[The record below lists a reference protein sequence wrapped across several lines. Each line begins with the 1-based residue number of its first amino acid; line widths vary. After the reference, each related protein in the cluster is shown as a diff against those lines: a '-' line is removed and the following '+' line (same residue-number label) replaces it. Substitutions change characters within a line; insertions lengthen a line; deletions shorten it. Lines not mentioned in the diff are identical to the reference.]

1 MKAKNLFAFFGLIFV
16 LLMMTAC
23 VEARPVDG
31 GGVITETTDRD
42 ETSNATQ
49 STTSPTATRPS
60 QSGVTILADGSV
72 VAVQPVL
79 PVSFTASGRL
89 LELAV
94 EPGDVVAAG
103 DLIATLDDEAL
114 LDAVTNAEF
123 QVAQSELNLTQAQAE
138 LDRLLEWE
146 PDETA
151 VAVAEANLVA
161 AQAQLENAVA
171 SDAAAGNSVTQA
183 NVSVAQAER
192 QLADAQ
198 EAYNTAF
205 DPGREWELNDPFRK
219 QFLENERDA
228 ATRNLQFAEENL
240 RVARANYSLAVAGI
254 NNDSALNAEAS
265 VISAQQALEQAQ
277 KPPTAEQIE
286 AAQLSVQQAELSLQ
300 QSQLSLEQAQEA
312 VADAQLVAPTAGTVL
327 SVEVAEGAMIGTG
340 SPIVT
345 LLDTTQ
351 LEFHTSNLSER
362 DLARVAPGQSV
373 AVTLKAY
380 PNDVIEGT
388 VVRIGAQATG
398 TVGDAA
404 VFPVIVSISSDE
416 LDIRPGMTGRAE
428 IAGE

>member
-1 MKAKNLFAFFGLIFV
+1 MKAKNLFAIFGLTLI
-16 LLMMTAC
+16 LLLVVACGGQPEETVATA
-23 VEARPVDG
+23 VPNEPAAATEA
-31 GGVITETTDRD
+31 E
-42 ETSNATQ
+42 
-49 STTSPTATRPS
+49 PTATRPS

-72 VAVQPVL
+72 VAVKPML
-79 PVSFTASGRL
+79 AVSFTASGRL

-94 EPGDVVAAG
+94 APGDVVAAG

-114 LDAVTNAEF
+114 LDNVTNAEF

-138 LDRLLEWE
+138 LDRLLTWE

-151 VAVAEANLVA
+151 VALAQANLTA
-161 AQAQLENAVA
+161 AQAQLENAQA
-171 SDAAAGNSVTQA
+171 SDAVAGNSVTQA

-205 DPGREWELNDPFRK
+205 DPGREWELGDPFRK

-240 RVARANYSLAVAGI
+240 RVARANYSLAAAGI
-254 NNDSALNAEAS
+254 NNDSALSAQAS
-265 VISAQQALEQAQ
+265 LINAQQALENAQ

-286 AAQLSVQQAELSLQ
+286 SAQLNVQQAELSLQ
-300 QSQLSLEQAQEA
+300 QSQLSLTQAQDA
-312 VADAQLVAPTAGTVL
+312 VADAELLAPTAGTVL
-327 SVEVAEGAMIGTG
+327 SVEVAEGAMVGAG
-340 SPIVT
+340 SPIIT

-362 DLARVAPGQSV
+362 DLARVASGQTV
-373 AVTLKAY
+373 QVTLKAY

-388 VVRIGAQATG
+388 VVRIGTQATG

-404 VFPVIVSISSDE
+404 VFPVIVSISSDS

>member
-1 MKAKNLFAFFGLIFV
+1 MKVKNLFAIFGLILV
-16 LLMMTAC
+16 MGMLAACGGRPGETAATA
-23 VEARPVDG
+23 VP
-31 GGVITETTDRD
+31 D
-42 ETSNATQ
+42 EPTSESDTA
-49 STTSPTATRPS
+49 PTATRPS

-72 VAVQPVL
+72 VAVKPVL
-79 PVSFTASGRL
+79 AVSFTASGRL
-89 LELAV
+89 LALAV
-94 EPGDVVAAG
+94 QPGDTVAAG

-123 QVAQSELNLTQAQAE
+123 QVAQSQLNLTQAQAE

-151 VAVAEANLVA
+151 VALAQANLTA
-161 AQAQLENAVA
+161 AQAQLENAQA
-171 SDAAAGNSVTQA
+171 SDAASGNSVTQA

-198 EAYNTAF
+198 AAYNTAY
-205 DPGREWELNDPFRK
+205 DPGREWELGDPFRK

-240 RVARANYSLAVAGI
+240 RVARANYSLAAAGI
-254 NNDSALNAEAS
+254 NNDSALNAQAS
-265 VISAQQALEQAQ
+265 VISAQQALENAQ
-277 KPPTAEQIE
+277 KPPTTEQIE
-286 AAQLSVQQAELSLQ
+286 AAQLSVEQSELSLQ

-312 VADAQLVAPTAGTVL
+312 VADAQLLAPTAGTVL
-327 SVEVAEGAMIGTG
+327 SVEVAEGAMVGAG
-340 SPIVT
+340 SPIIT

-351 LEFHTSNLSER
+351 LEFHTNNLSER
-362 DLARVAPGQSV
+362 DLARVAPGQTV
-373 AVTLKAY
+373 QVTLKAY

-388 VVRIGAQATG
+388 VVRIGTQATG

-404 VFPVIVSISSDE
+404 VFPVIISISSNE

>member
-1 MKAKNLFAFFGLIFV
+1 MDNVMKVKNLFAIFGLILV
-16 LLMMTAC
+16 MGMLAACGGRPGEAVATA
-23 VEARPVDG
+23 VPNE
-31 GGVITETTDRD
+31 
-42 ETSNATQ
+42 
-49 STTSPTATRPS
+49 STTESDAAPTATRPS
-60 QSGVTILADGSV
+60 QSGVTILADGAV
-72 VAVQPVL
+72 VAVKPVL
-79 PVSFTASGRL
+79 AVSFTASGRL

-94 EPGDVVAAG
+94 QPGDTVAAG

-123 QVAQSELNLTQAQAE
+123 QVAQSQLNLTQAQAE

-151 VAVAEANLVA
+151 VALAQANLTA
-161 AQAQLENAVA
+161 AQAQLENAQA
-171 SDAAAGNSVTQA
+171 SDAVAGNSVTQA

-198 EAYNTAF
+198 AAYNTAY
-205 DPGREWELNDPFRK
+205 DPGREWELGDPFRK

-240 RVARANYSLAVAGI
+240 RVARANYSLAAAGI
-254 NNDSALNAEAS
+254 NNDSALNAQAS
-265 VISAQQALEQAQ
+265 VISAQQALENAQ

-286 AAQLSVQQAELSLQ
+286 AAQLSVEQSELSLQ

-312 VADAQLVAPTAGTVL
+312 VADAQLLAPTAGTVL
-327 SVEVAEGAMIGTG
+327 SVEVAEGAMVGAG
-340 SPIVT
+340 SPIIT

-351 LEFHTSNLSER
+351 LEFHTNNLSER
-362 DLARVAPGQSV
+362 DLARVAPGQTV
-373 AVTLKAY
+373 QVTLKAY

-388 VVRIGAQATG
+388 VVRIGTQATG

-404 VFPVIVSISSDE
+404 VFPVIISIIGSESN
-416 LDIRPGMTGRAE
+416 
-428 IAGE
+428 

>member
-1 MKAKNLFAFFGLIFV
+1 MKAKNLFAIFGLILT
-16 LLMMTAC
+16 LLLAACGGRPGDAIATA
-23 VEARPVDG
+23 VPDNAPD
-31 GGVITETTDRD
+31 TET
-42 ETSNATQ
+42 EAE
-49 STTSPTATRPS
+49 PTATRPS

-72 VAVQPVL
+72 VAVKPVL
-79 PVSFTASGRL
+79 AVSFTASGRL

-94 EPGDVVAAG
+94 EPGDVVAVG

-114 LDAVTNAEF
+114 RDNVTNAEF
-123 QVAQSELNLTQAQAE
+123 QVAQSELNLTQTQAE
-138 LDRLLEWE
+138 LDRLLTWE

-151 VAVAEANLVA
+151 VALAEANLAA
-161 AQAQLENAVA
+161 AQAQLENAQA
-171 SDAAAGNSVTQA
+171 SDAVAGNSVTQA

-205 DPGREWELNDPFRK
+205 DPGREWELGDPFRK
-219 QFLENERDA
+219 QLLENEREA

-240 RVARANYSLAVAGI
+240 RVARANYSLAAAGI
-254 NNDSALNAEAS
+254 NNDSALSAQAS
-265 VISAQQALEQAQ
+265 VINAQQALENAQ

-286 AAQLSVQQAELSLQ
+286 SAQLNVQQAELSLQ
-300 QSQLSLEQAQEA
+300 QSQLSLAQAQDA
-312 VADAQLVAPTAGTVL
+312 IADAELLAPAAGTVL
-327 SVEVAEGAMIGTG
+327 SVEVAEGAMVGAG
-340 SPIVT
+340 SPIIT

-351 LEFHTSNLSER
+351 LEFHTNNLSER
-362 DLARVAPGQSV
+362 DLARIAPGQAV
-373 AVTLKAY
+373 QVTLKAY

-388 VVRIGAQATG
+388 VVRIGTQATG

-404 VFPVIVSISSDE
+404 VFPVIVNISSDE

>member
-1 MKAKNLFAFFGLIFV
+1 MKVKNLFVVFGLILT
-16 LLMMTAC
+16 LLLAACGGQPGETAATA
-23 VEARPVDG
+23 VPDES
-31 GGVITETTDRD
+31 TSETD
-42 ETSNATQ
+42 AA
-49 STTSPTATRPS
+49 PTATRPS

-72 VAVQPVL
+72 VAVKPVL
-79 PVSFTASGRL
+79 AISFTASGRL

-94 EPGDVVAAG
+94 QPGDTVAAG

-123 QVAQSELNLTQAQAE
+123 QVAQSDLNLTQAQAE

-151 VAVAEANLVA
+151 VTLAEANLAA
-161 AQAQLENAVA
+161 AQAQLENAQA
-171 SDAAAGNSVTQA
+171 SDAVAGNSVTQA

-198 EAYNTAF
+198 EAYNTAY
-205 DPGREWELNDPFRK
+205 DPGREWELGDPFRK
-219 QFLENERDA
+219 QFLENEREA
-228 ATRNLQFAEENL
+228 AVRNLQFAEENL
-240 RVARANYSLAVAGI
+240 RVARANYSLAAAGI

-265 VISAQQALEQAQ
+265 VINAQQALENAQ
-277 KPPTAEQIE
+277 KPPTTEQVE
-286 AAQLSVQQAELSLQ
+286 AAQLSVSQAELSLQ

-312 VADAQLVAPTAGTVL
+312 VADAQLLAPTAGTVL
-327 SVEVAEGAMIGTG
+327 SVDVAEGAMVGAG
-340 SPIVT
+340 SPIIT
-345 LLDTTQ
+345 MLDTTQ

-362 DLARVAPGQSV
+362 DLARVAPGQTV
-373 AVTLKAY
+373 QVTLKAY

-388 VVRIGAQATG
+388 VVRIGTQATG
-398 TVGDAA
+398 MVGDAA
-404 VFPVIVSISSDE
+404 VFPVIISIGSEE

>member
-1 MKAKNLFAFFGLIFV
+1 MNTRNLFTVFGLIFV
-16 LLMMTAC
+16 LLGVVAC
-23 VEARPVDG
+23 GGRPVEQEPTA
-31 GGVITETTDRD
+31 VPN
-42 ETSNATQ
+42 ETSESEAE
-49 STTSPTATRPS
+49 PTATRPS

-72 VAVQPVL
+72 VAVQPMVAL
-79 PVSFTASGRL
+79 SFTASGRL
-89 LELAV
+89 LELTV
-94 EPGDVVAAG
+94 QPGDVVAAG

-123 QVAQSELNLTQAQAE
+123 QVSQSELNLEQAQIE
-138 LDRLLEWE
+138 LDRLLNWE

-151 VAVAEANLVA
+151 VALAQANLAA
-161 AQAQLENAVA
+161 AQAALENAQT
-171 SDAAAGNSVTQA
+171 SDAAAGNSVTSA

-205 DPGREWELNDPFRK
+205 DPGREWELGDPFRK
-219 QFLENERDA
+219 EFLENERDA

-240 RVARANYSLAVAGI
+240 RVARANYSLAAAGI
-254 NNDSALNAEAS
+254 NNDTALNAEAS
-265 VISAQQALEQAQ
+265 VVSAQQALEQAQ

-286 AAQLSVQQAELSLQ
+286 TAQLNVSQAELSLQ

-312 VADAQLVAPTAGTVL
+312 VQDAQLTAPTAGTVL
-327 SVEVAEGAMIGTG
+327 SAEVAEGAMVGAG

-362 DLARVAPGQSV
+362 DLARVEAGQPV
-373 AVTLKAY
+373 QVTLKAY
-380 PNDVIEGT
+380 PNDVIEGN
-388 VVRIGAQATG
+388 VVRIGTQATG
-398 TVGDAA
+398 MVGDAA
-404 VFPVIVSISSDE
+404 VFPVIISISSAE

>member
-1 MKAKNLFAFFGLIFV
+1 MKTKNLFVIFGLILT
-16 LLMMTAC
+16 LLLAACGGQPGQTVATA
-23 VEARPVDG
+23 VPDQPAS
-31 GGVITETTDRD
+31 ETD
-42 ETSNATQ
+42 AA
-49 STTSPTATRPS
+49 PTATRPS

-72 VAVQPVL
+72 VAVKPVL
-79 PVSFTASGRL
+79 AVSFTASGRL
-89 LELAV
+89 LSLAV
-94 EPGDVVAAG
+94 QPGDVVAAG
-103 DLIATLDDEAL
+103 ELIATLDDEAL

-138 LDRLLEWE
+138 LDRLLTWE

-151 VAVAEANLVA
+151 VALAQANLTA
-161 AQAQLENAVA
+161 AQAQLENAQA
-171 SDAAAGNSVTQA
+171 SDAVAGNSVTQA

-205 DPGREWELNDPFRK
+205 DPGREWELGDPFRK
-219 QFLENERDA
+219 QFLENEREA

-240 RVARANYSLAVAGI
+240 RVARANYSLAAAGI

-265 VISAQQALEQAQ
+265 VINAQQALENAQ
-277 KPPTAEQIE
+277 KPPTTEQIE
-286 AAQLSVQQAELSLQ
+286 AAQLSVSQAELSLQ

-312 VADAQLVAPTAGTVL
+312 VADAQLLAPTAGTVL
-327 SVEVAEGAMIGTG
+327 SVDVAEGAMVGAG
-340 SPIVT
+340 SPIIT

-351 LEFHTSNLSER
+351 LEFHTTNLSER
-362 DLARVAPGQSV
+362 DLARVAPGQTV
-373 AVTLKAY
+373 QVTLKAY

-388 VVRIGAQATG
+388 VVRIGTQATG
-398 TVGDAA
+398 MVGDAA
-404 VFPVIVSISSDE
+404 VFPVIISIGSDE

>member
-1 MKAKNLFAFFGLIFV
+1 MKAKNLFAIFGLMV
-16 LLMMTAC
+16 LLLALAACGGRPGETAATA
-23 VEARPVDG
+23 VPDAESAAQTEA
-31 GGVITETTDRD
+31 E
-42 ETSNATQ
+42 
-49 STTSPTATRPS
+49 PTATRPS
-60 QSGVTILADGSV
+60 QPGVTILADGSV

-79 PVSFTASGRL
+79 AVSFTASGRL

-94 EPGDVVAAG
+94 QPGDLVAVG
-103 DLIATLDDEAL
+103 DLIATLDDGAL
-114 LDAVTNAEF
+114 LDTVTNAAF

-138 LDRLLEWE
+138 LARLLEWE

-151 VAVAEANLVA
+151 VSLAQANLAA
-161 AQAQLENAVA
+161 AQAQLENAQA
-171 SDAAAGNSVTQA
+171 SDAVAGNSVTQA

-205 DPGREWELNDPFRK
+205 DPGRDWELGDPFRK

-240 RVARANYSLAVAGI
+240 RVARANYSLAFAGL

-265 VISAQQALEQAQ
+265 VISAQQALENAQ
-277 KPPTAEQIE
+277 KPPTAAQIE
-286 AAQLSVQQAELSLQ
+286 AAQLSAAQAELSLQ
-300 QSQLSLEQAQEA
+300 QSQLSLTQAQDA
-312 VADAQLVAPTAGTVL
+312 VADAQLLAPTAGTVL
-327 SVEVAEGAMIGTG
+327 SVEVAEGAMVGAG
-340 SPIVT
+340 SPVVT

-362 DLARVAPGQSV
+362 DLARIVPGQTV
-373 AVTLKAY
+373 RVTLKAY
-380 PNDVIEGT
+380 PNDAIEGS
-388 VVRIGAQATG
+388 VVRIGTQATG

-404 VFPVIVSISSDE
+404 VFPVIISISSNE

>member
-1 MKAKNLFAFFGLIFV
+1 MKAKNLFAIFGLMLM
-16 LLMMTAC
+16 LLFLAACGGQPEETLATA
-23 VEARPVDG
+23 VP
-31 GGVITETTDRD
+31 
-42 ETSNATQ
+42 NATTQ
-49 STTSPTATRPS
+49 DDAEPTATRPA

-72 VAVQPVL
+72 LAVQPVL
-79 PVSFTASGRL
+79 AVGFNASGRL

-94 EPGDVVAAG
+94 QPGDVVAEG
-103 DLIATLDDEAL
+103 DLIATLDDETL
-114 LDAVTNAEF
+114 LDAVTNANF

-151 VAVAEANLVA
+151 VALAEANLAA
-161 AQAQLENAVA
+161 AQAQLENAQV
-171 SDAAAGNSVTQA
+171 SDSVAGNSVTQA

-205 DPGREWELNDPFRK
+205 DPGRDWELGDPFRK
-219 QFLENERDA
+219 QFLESERDG

-240 RVARANYSLAVAGI
+240 RVARANYSLAAAGI

-265 VISAQQALEQAQ
+265 VISAQQALENAQ

-300 QSQLSLEQAQEA
+300 QSQLSLTQAQDA
-312 VADAQLVAPTAGTVL
+312 VADAQLLAPAAGTIL
-327 SVEVAEGAMIGTG
+327 SVDVAAGAMVGAG
-340 SPIVT
+340 SPIIT
-345 LLDTTQ
+345 MLDTTQ

-362 DLARVAPGQSV
+362 DLARVAPGQTV
-373 AVTLKAY
+373 QVTLKAY

-388 VVRIGAQATG
+388 VVRIGTQATG

-404 VFPVIVSISSDE
+404 VFPVIISISSDE

>member
-1 MKAKNLFAFFGLIFV
+1 MKVKNLFVVFGLILT
-16 LLMMTAC
+16 LLLAACGGQPGETAATA
-23 VEARPVDG
+23 VPDES
-31 GGVITETTDRD
+31 TSET
-42 ETSNATQ
+42 NAE
-49 STTSPTATRPS
+49 PTATRPS

-72 VAVQPVL
+72 VAVKPVL
-79 PVSFTASGRL
+79 AISFTASGRL
-89 LELAV
+89 LDLAV
-94 EPGDVVAAG
+94 QPGDTVAAG

-123 QVAQSELNLTQAQAE
+123 QVAQSQLNLTQAQAE

-151 VAVAEANLVA
+151 VTLAEANLAA
-161 AQAQLENAVA
+161 AQAQLENAQA
-171 SDAAAGNSVTQA
+171 SDAVAGNSVTQA

-198 EAYNTAF
+198 EAYNTAY
-205 DPGREWELNDPFRK
+205 DPGREWELGDPFRK
-219 QFLENERDA
+219 QFLENEREA
-228 ATRNLQFAEENL
+228 AVRNLQFAEENL
-240 RVARANYSLAVAGI
+240 RVARANYSLAAAGI

-265 VISAQQALEQAQ
+265 VINAQQALENAQ
-277 KPPTAEQIE
+277 KPPTTEQVE
-286 AAQLSVQQAELSLQ
+286 AAQLSVSQAELSLQ

-312 VADAQLVAPTAGTVL
+312 VADAQLLAPTAGTVL
-327 SVEVAEGAMIGTG
+327 SVDVAEGAMVGAG
-340 SPIVT
+340 SPIIT

-362 DLARVAPGQSV
+362 DLARVAPGQTV
-373 AVTLKAY
+373 QVTLKAY

-388 VVRIGAQATG
+388 VVRIGTQATG
-398 TVGDAA
+398 MVGDAA
-404 VFPVIVSISSDE
+404 VFPVIISIGSDE

>member
-1 MKAKNLFAFFGLIFV
+1 MKTRQLFAIFGLIF
-16 LLMMTAC
+16 LTAMLAAC
-23 VEARPVDG
+23 GGRPGAPVAATAVPDDEPA
-31 GGVITETTDRD
+31 TET
-42 ETSNATQ
+42 NAE
-49 STTSPTATRPS
+49 PTATRPS

-72 VAVQPVL
+72 VAVKPVL
-79 PVSFTASGRL
+79 AVSFTASGRL

-94 EPGDVVAAG
+94 QPGDVVAAG

-123 QVAQSELNLTQAQAE
+123 QAAQSELNLTQAQAE
-138 LDRLLEWE
+138 LDRLLTWE

-151 VAVAEANLVA
+151 VALAQANLTA
-161 AQAQLENAVA
+161 AQAQLENAQV
-171 SDAAAGNSVTQA
+171 SDSVAGNSVTQA

-205 DPGREWELNDPFRK
+205 DPGREWELGDPFRK

-254 NNDSALNAEAS
+254 NNDSSLNAEAS
-265 VISAQQALEQAQ
+265 VISAQQALENAQ

-286 AAQLSVQQAELSLQ
+286 AAQLSVEQAELSLQ

-312 VADAQLVAPTAGTVL
+312 VADAQLLAPAAGTIL
-327 SVEVAEGAMIGTG
+327 SVEVAEGAMIGAG

-345 LLDTTQ
+345 MLDTTQ

-362 DLARVAPGQSV
+362 DLARVAPGQTV
-373 AVTLKAY
+373 QVTLKAY
-380 PNDVIEGT
+380 PNDVIEGM
-388 VVRIGAQATG
+388 VVRIGTQATG

>member
-1 MKAKNLFAFFGLIFV
+1 MKTRQLFAIIGLILV
-16 LLMMTAC
+16 MSMLAACGGRPGDAAATA
-23 VEARPVDG
+23 VPNE
-31 GGVITETTDRD
+31 
-42 ETSNATQ
+42 
-49 STTSPTATRPS
+49 STTESDAEPTATRPS
-60 QSGVTILADGSV
+60 QSGVTILADGAV
-72 VAVQPVL
+72 VAVKPVL
-79 PVSFTASGRL
+79 AVSFTASGRL

-94 EPGDVVAAG
+94 QPGDTVAAG

-123 QVAQSELNLTQAQAE
+123 QVAQSQLNLTQAQAE

-151 VAVAEANLVA
+151 VALAEANLAA
-161 AQAQLENAVA
+161 AQAQLENAQA
-171 SDAAAGNSVTQA
+171 SDAVAGNSVTQS

-198 EAYNTAF
+198 AAYNTAY
-205 DPGREWELNDPFRK
+205 DPGREWELGDPFRK

-240 RVARANYSLAVAGI
+240 RVARANYSLAAAGI
-254 NNDSALNAEAS
+254 NNDSALNAQAS
-265 VISAQQALEQAQ
+265 VISAQQALENAQ

-286 AAQLSVQQAELSLQ
+286 AAQLSVAQSELSLQ

-312 VADAQLVAPTAGTVL
+312 VADAQLLAPTAGTIL
-327 SVEVAEGAMIGTG
+327 SVDVAEGAMVGAG
-340 SPIVT
+340 SPIIT

-351 LEFHTSNLSER
+351 LEFHTNNLSER
-362 DLARVAPGQSV
+362 DLARVAPGQTV
-373 AVTLKAY
+373 QVTLKAY

-388 VVRIGAQATG
+388 VVRIGTQATG

-404 VFPVIVSISSDE
+404 VFPVIISIGSDE

>member
-1 MKAKNLFAFFGLIFV
+1 MKVKNLFAIFGLILV
-16 LLMMTAC
+16 MGMLAACGGRPGETAATA
-23 VEARPVDG
+23 VP
-31 GGVITETTDRD
+31 D
-42 ETSNATQ
+42 EPTSESDAA
-49 STTSPTATRPS
+49 PTATRPS

-72 VAVQPVL
+72 VAVKPVL
-79 PVSFTASGRL
+79 AVSFTASGRL
-89 LELAV
+89 LALAV
-94 EPGDVVAAG
+94 QPGDTVAAG
-103 DLIATLDDEAL
+103 DLVATLDDEAL

-123 QVAQSELNLTQAQAE
+123 QVAQSQLNLTQAQAE

-151 VAVAEANLVA
+151 VALAQANLTA
-161 AQAQLENAVA
+161 AQAQLENAQA
-171 SDAAAGNSVTQA
+171 SDAASGNSVTQA

-198 EAYNTAF
+198 AAYNTAY
-205 DPGREWELNDPFRK
+205 DPGREWELGDPFRK

-240 RVARANYSLAVAGI
+240 RVARANYSLAAAGI
-254 NNDSALNAEAS
+254 NNDSALNAQAS
-265 VISAQQALEQAQ
+265 VISAQQALENAQ
-277 KPPTAEQIE
+277 KPPTTEQIE
-286 AAQLSVQQAELSLQ
+286 AAQLSVEQSELSLQ

-312 VADAQLVAPTAGTVL
+312 VADAQLLAPTAGTVL
-327 SVEVAEGAMIGTG
+327 SVEVAEGAMVGAG
-340 SPIVT
+340 SPIIT

-351 LEFHTSNLSER
+351 LEFHTNNLSER
-362 DLARVAPGQSV
+362 DLARVAPGQTV
-373 AVTLKAY
+373 QVTLKAY

-388 VVRIGAQATG
+388 VVRIGTQATG

-404 VFPVIVSISSDE
+404 VFPVIISISSNE

>member
-1 MKAKNLFAFFGLIFV
+1 MDDVMKAKNLFAIFGLMLM
-16 LLMMTAC
+16 LLFLAACGGQPEEIVATA
-23 VEARPVDG
+23 VPD
-31 GGVITETTDRD
+31 ETTPSDA
-42 ETSNATQ
+42 E
-49 STTSPTATRPS
+49 PTATRPA

-72 VAVQPVL
+72 LAVQPVL
-79 PVSFTASGRL
+79 AVGFNASGRL

-94 EPGDVVAAG
+94 QPGDVVAEG

-114 LDAVTNAEF
+114 LDAVTNANF

-151 VAVAEANLVA
+151 VALAEANLAA
-161 AQAQLENAVA
+161 AQAQLENAQV
-171 SDAAAGNSVTQA
+171 SDSVAGNSVTQA

-198 EAYNTAF
+198 ETYDTAF
-205 DPGREWELNDPFRK
+205 DPGRDWELGDPFRK

-240 RVARANYSLAVAGI
+240 RVARANYSLAAAGI
-254 NNDSALNAEAS
+254 NNDSSLNAEAS
-265 VISAQQALEQAQ
+265 VISAQQALENAQ
-277 KPPTAEQIE
+277 KPPTTEQIE

-300 QSQLSLEQAQEA
+300 QSQLSLTQAQDA
-312 VADAQLVAPTAGTVL
+312 VADAQLLAPTSGTVL
-327 SVEVAEGAMIGTG
+327 SVEVAQGAMIGAG
-340 SPIVT
+340 SPVVT

-362 DLARVAPGQSV
+362 DLARVAPGQAV
-373 AVTLKAY
+373 QVTLKAY
-380 PNDVIEGT
+380 PNDVIEGS
-388 VVRIGAQATG
+388 VVRIGTQATG
-398 TVGDAA
+398 MVGDAA
-404 VFPVIVSISSDE
+404 VFPVIINISSDE